1 MSPSTNPELLNLT
14 RERFECSPESLL
26 HIDTKM
32 KSIAFADEE
41 DVDQSMDSPL
51 SEIDDEEI
59 VALGIAA
66 GHILEDDRKR
76 IDVMKICNSS
86 TPEPTSNTSEKVYR
100 LSIPVYLDLNVR
112 N

>member
-1 MSPSTNPELLNLT
+1 MSPSTNLELLNPAK
-14 RERFECSPESLL
+14 ERFECSPERLL
-26 HIDTKM
+26 RIDTKT
-32 KSIAFADEE
+32 KNVASANEE
-41 DVDQSMDSPL
+41 DENQAMDSPL

-76 IDVMKICNSS
+76 LDVMKICNSG

-100 LSIPVYLDLNVR
+100 LSIPV
-112 N
+112 